1 MNSSIHT
8 VFRNIADRI
17 KLLFHISD
25 YPSPRQHD
33 TGNVYVFLRSHNR
46 PLYLWACLDSL
57 YRNTKTDCRF
67 VLIDNASADP
77 QVKEVIRGFERR
89 GMFHAI
95 HCMDTNEGANQ
106 QRVFDLYREE
116 AGKYFFTCDTDIII
130 ESSPYCWI
138 ATMIDIAERNP
149 GIALLGSY
157 IDTGDFVDVGK
168 ARSLAPQLNLSQ
180 LSELIKLKSPE
191 RNIPAK
197 TAEII
202 YPFRPAGRLLL
213 ARKEMIEQTGL
224 YANNKDLC
232 SAFEK
237 AGFKYGITTRVVH
250 RHLSLLNIY
259 DYPGYDYDQ
268 LHSYLNS
275 H

>member
-1 MNSSIHT
+1 MKRHIHT
-8 VFRNIADRI
+8 VFRNISRRI
-17 KLLFHISD
+17 KLLFHNSD
-25 YPSPRQHD
+25 YPLPQEHD

-57 YRNTKTDCRF
+57 YRNTKTRCRF

-95 HCMDTNEGANQ
+95 HYMETNEGANQ
-106 QRVFDLYREE
+106 QRIFDLYCKEV
-116 AGKYFFTCDTDIII
+116 GKYFFTCDTDIII
-130 ESSPYCWI
+130 EPSPGCWI

-149 GIALLGSY
+149 GLSLLGSY
-157 IDTGDFVDVGK
+157 IDASDFVPVEK
-168 ARSLAPQLNLSQ
+168 ARSLEPQLSLSQ
-180 LSELIKLKSPE
+180 VSELIKQKSPE
-191 RNIPAK
+191 RNIPGR

-202 YPFRPAGRLLL
+202 NPFRPAGRLLL
-213 ARKEMIEQTGL
+213 ARKETIEQTGL

-232 SAFEK
+232 SAFEN

-259 DYPGYDYDQ
+259 DYPGYDYDE